1 MPVSPPPAEM
11 QHLSMRSG
19 MLTPGRRALPQE
31 VPVALSFGGTTQAVM
46 MATPADFEDFGIG
59 FALTEGIALSAADI
73 EALEVVSSD
82 LGHDVQMRLVTGR
95 QSHLAARR
103 RLMAGPVGC
112 GLCGIDSIEEALR
125 DLPVRQD
132 TGFGMDEKDVLD
144 AVAALSPGQ
153 KLKADT
159 GSVHAAGFYR
169 PGKGMILVREDIGR
183 HNALDKL
190 VGALA
195 RCGETAANGALVISS
210 RVSVDM
216 VQKAVVAGAPVLI
229 AVSSPTD
236 LAVRTA
242 AAAGM
247 TLVAMARG
255 QDFEIFTRADRIA
268 PESSTAGKHSDVA

>member
-1 MPVSPPPAEM
+1 M
-11 QHLSMRSG
+11 QHLSMRGG
-19 MLTPGRRALPQE
+19 MLSPGRRALPQE

-132 TGFGMDEKDVLD
+132 TGFRMDEKDVLD

-195 RCGETAANGALVISS
+195 RCGETAATGALVISS